1 MALDLTKKNEQLTL
15 SLTKR
20 KISSIVA
27 QVGTAFDVSG
37 SMRDEYRDGLMQIF
51 AERLMPIALRFDD
64 NGQIDNWAFDTRSH
78 RVGEINLGNIETF
91 INEKV
96 RPLVGGATEFA
107 PVLTD
112 IFDHYFT
119 STTKSLFGSKKVEI
133 TVDTPVYLIFQTDG
147 ENSDKRETER
157 ILAILENKGI
167 YIQFVGIGTDTTFGF
182 IKKMGEKFNN
192 VGFMHIPDLRK
203 MSDEQ
208 IYDLLINEEFKEFM
222 KTRFPSKIQEIA

>member
-1 MALDLTKKNEQLTL
+1 MALDLTKKNEQLTI

-37 SMRDEYRDGLMQIF
+37 SMRDEYRDGLMQTF

-78 RVGEINLGNIETF
+78 YVGEITIKNIETF
-91 INEKV
+91 VNEKV
-96 RPLVGGATEFA
+96 RPLVGGATEFS
-107 PVLTD
+107 PVLID

-119 STTKSLFGSKKVEI
+119 NTTKSLFGSKKVEI

-147 ENSDKRETER
+147 ENTDKRETEN
-157 ILAILENKGI
+157 ILGKLESKGI
-167 YIQFVGIGTDTTFGF
+167 YIQFVGIGTDTSFSF
-182 IKKMGEKFNN
+182 IKKMGEKFSN

-222 KTRFPSKIQEIA
+222 KTRFPSKIQVIA